1 MRQTDETMA
10 ADWAARLRIA
20 LAPEVPPASEPS
32 PAWETTEPAGRA
44 AAVLVPVILDPQPR
58 ILLTRRADHL
68 RHHGGQ
74 VSLPG
79 GRIEPSDASATA
91 AALREA
97 WEEIGLDPRAVEII
111 GELPRHETG
120 TGFLV
125 SPVVGLLPPGLDLRP
140 DAMEV
145 ASLLSLPLSTLL
157 DLRHPA
163 RRRIKLTTGETREYW
178 VWPHEEHHIWGAT
191 AAILLSL
198 AERLRGIAP

>member
-1 MRQTDETMA
+1 MRQTDEPAA

-20 LAPEVPPASEPS
+20 LAPVGASEPS
-32 PAWETTEPAGRA
+32 PDEGATEPEGRA
-44 AAVLVPVILDPQPR
+44 AAVLVPIILDKEPR

-97 WEEIGLDPRAVEII
+97 WEEIGLEPHAVEII

-125 SPVVGLLPPGLDLRP
+125 TPLVGLVPPGLDLRP
-140 DAMEV
+140 DATEV
-145 ASLLSLPLSTLL
+145 AAILSLPLFVLL
-157 DLRHPA
+157 DLRHPT
-163 RRRIKLTTGETREYW
+163 RRRVKLKTGESREYW

-198 AERLRGIAP
+198 AERLRRIAP